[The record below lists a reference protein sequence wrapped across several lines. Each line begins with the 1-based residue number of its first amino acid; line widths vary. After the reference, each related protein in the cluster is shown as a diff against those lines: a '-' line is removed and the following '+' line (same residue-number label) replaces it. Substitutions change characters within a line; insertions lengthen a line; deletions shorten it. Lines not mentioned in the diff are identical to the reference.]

1 MAAFAVADYVVF
13 ITSLAISLGIGNS
26 SEMYYYGSQF
36 WMYTLGIVFGSLLT
50 TLVIMPIIYP
60 LRLVSIYEYLEI
72 RWNTTVVRKLSS
84 ALQVVNTF
92 IFLGIALYAPSLAI
106 SSVTPISTNTSII
119 ALGLVCSVY
128 SSLGGAKAVV
138 YTDSFQTLVMFAG
151 VIAVIIQGCIEA
163 GGAANSWNID
173 KEHDRIEFFNM
184 DPNPLERHTFMTTVI
199 LGIFF
204 SVTVFGT
211 SQAQYQRWGSVATL
225 KESYIVMVM
234 NAIGVIIL
242 LSLIN
247 YAGLVV
253 FSVYVD
259 CDPLMAGYIEKADQ
273 ILVYFV
279 VDKLGY
285 LPGIPG
291 LFVAAVYSGVLRSGG
306 GEDMSS
312 VEMKCSTHR
321 LFSSLGYTAF
331 LSHLWSKHIQAGS
344 AILSSSI
351 SSSLNAIASNIWE
364 DLLQY
369 FKIFSSVSEAQA
381 KNITIIISM
390 VSGLVS
396 IFLGILAGSMGG
408 LVQVSYSIS
417 GAFSGPI
424 AGIFLTAMLCPWVSA
439 TSAALGGLSALTL
452 SLWMVAGSFLYAP
465 PPKMLS
471 LSTAGCSEANLTT
484 CAPPYTTLLPPST
497 TTTDNLDPN
506 VPEVFPLYQISYCLF
521 GAIGVIT
528 SLVMAN
534 VFSCIVGF
542 PHPSEVPEIA
552 VNKTSFSFY
561 CWLRKHDKHKS
572 TKERFSVTKNTK
584 ENENPSG
591 CGQGNLK
598 NSEHCHVQSS
608 VSVSGPHKGKLRG
621 HDNPVPIHDE

>member
-13 ITSLAISLGIGNS
+13 ITSLAISLGIGLFQWWRSRGLDTKDFFLGGGQMKPIPVALSFLAGVISAISILGNS

-291 LFVAAVYSGVLRSGG
+291 LFVAAVYSGVL
-306 GEDMSS
+306 
-312 VEMKCSTHR
+312 
-321 LFSSLGYTAF
+321 
-331 LSHLWSKHIQAGS
+331 
-344 AILSSSI
+344 SSI